1 MSRRY
6 FRDSV
11 TGRPYDPVTKAWLD
25 EEARDAVRGEY
36 NVRAVERSPEQQ
48 VMAHAAVSAGQ
59 SENTVSYR
67 ERIHAQQYLNEQ
79 REEFPND
86 PWRYAPTA
94 IAKGLTYADLN
105 DRELL
110 WLIED
115 MTLQIAKMEAWGGT
129 PYTPEAFAER
139 RAILA
144 EMQAARRG

>member
-1 MSRRY
+1 MNKRY

-11 TGRPYDPVTKAWLD
+11 TGRPYDPATKAWLD

-36 NVRAVERSPEQQ
+36 NVRAIERAPERQ
-48 VMAHAAVSAGQ
+48 VLTHVAASVD
-59 SENTVSYR
+59 YR

-79 REEFPND
+79 REEFPD
-86 PWRYAPTA
+86 EPWRYAPTA
-94 IAKGLTYADLN
+94 ISKGLTYADLN
-105 DRELL
+105 DRELS

-115 MTLQIAKMEAWGGT
+115 MQALLAKMEAWTGT
-129 PYTPEAFAER
+129 PYPPEQFAER